1 MSIFGENLDIL
12 IKDTGFANPYYD
24 SLDNIIELEEALL
37 ASKRSKW
44 TYYSFNGYPIPRTT
58 EIISNTINKDYLN
71 KWAAKLGDTYN
82 TEMNSILDTGSLVH
96 NMIEDY
102 ITTGR
107 IKEKYPQYAAAD
119 ILKAMK
125 AYHNFLNFW
134 NNLKT
139 RGYIIKP
146 LTIELPFATPW
157 FGGTID
163 FIVKITSPN
172 GISKVAILD
181 FKTSNKISYNY
192 FIQVEMYWQ
201 AITFIVSN
209 YENCNI
215 QVTQPQ
221 FTPELINELKNIS
234 QIGIIRIDKQR
245 DSYEY
250 VLADYDTD
258 YDFLVN
264 LNSAASSMVNWFYQM
279 QLLDVQ
285 YIDFKRKYIE
295 RGGLDGIY
303 R

>member
-1 MSIFGENLDIL
+1 MDLRD
-12 IKDTGFANPYYD
+12 
-24 SLDNIIELEEALL
+24 
-37 ASKRSKW
+37 KREKW
-44 TYYSFNGYPIPRTT
+44 QTYTFNGINVPRTT
-58 EIISNTINKDYLN
+58 EIINNTINKEYLN
-71 KWAAKLGDTYN
+71 KWAAKLGKDYN
-82 TEMNSILDTGSLVH
+82 RALNTILDTGSLAH
-96 NMIEDY
+96 AMIEDF
-102 ITTGR
+102 ITYGK
-107 IKEKYPQYAAAD
+107 IKEKYLGFENAD
-119 ILKAMK
+119 PLKAMK

-134 NNLKT
+134 KDMKAK
-139 RGYIIKP
+139 GFIIEP
-146 LTIELPFATPW
+146 ISIELPFSTPW
-157 FGGTID
+157 YGGTID
-163 FIVKITSPN
+163 FIARITSPN

-221 FTPELINELKNIS
+221 FTPEIINELKNIS